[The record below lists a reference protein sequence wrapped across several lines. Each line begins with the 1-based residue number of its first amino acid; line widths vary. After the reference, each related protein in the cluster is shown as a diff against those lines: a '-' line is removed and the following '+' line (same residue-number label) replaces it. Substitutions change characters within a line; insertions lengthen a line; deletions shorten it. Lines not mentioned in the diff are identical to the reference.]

1 MLTFLVSYQTSPGRT
16 AQRVLA
22 EQRVKSQ
29 IEDFEESLIIA
40 NKFWN
45 HLELVGIQKN
55 QFRKH
60 IIFF

>member
-45 HLELVGIQKN
+45 HLELVGIQK
-55 QFRKH
+55 KS
-60 IIFF
+60 I